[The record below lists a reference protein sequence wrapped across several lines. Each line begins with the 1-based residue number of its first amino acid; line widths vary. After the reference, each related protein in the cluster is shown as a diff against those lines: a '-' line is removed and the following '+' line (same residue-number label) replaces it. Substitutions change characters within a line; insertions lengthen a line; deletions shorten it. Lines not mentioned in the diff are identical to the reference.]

1 MLCLALGVCSS
12 GIAQQ
17 IKASGEPLAEVLKL
31 IEQKTGYRFYWLDK
45 DVKGIRVSVDTDAK
59 NLDALM
65 KALLEKT
72 GLKFTV
78 YSNRYVFLMKDR
90 RIVSSLPAFVGWTKE
105 NGGT

>member
-1 MLCLALGVCSS
+1 MGKGKRTILMLCLALGVCSS

-17 IKASGEPLAEVLKL
+17 IKASGEPRAEVLKH

-65 KALLEKT
+65 KALLENT
-72 GLKFTV
+72 GL
-78 YSNRYVFLMKDR
+78 
-90 RIVSSLPAFVGWTKE
+90 
-105 NGGT
+105 